1 MNSKEYWGLAEAYS
15 KVYAPQKEFQLW
27 VNSLLD
33 EGYDLSDYTWEDMYE
48 VYVNEDI
55 KSFADKGGIFGALG
69 RAISRS
75 GTDAGKAQNRAAVS
89 RTVGNINRPIT
100 NTMRTGGL
108 AGKLGRAIE
117 RGKTDAGKAQN
128 RAALLGQKPAAK
140 PAPTPAAKPA
150 PAPAAR
156 PAATT
161 PKASPAPT
169 PTPKPAASGSTKT
182 MPTTGSGYKKDTSI
196 TDMIGRSQV
205 RQGAPINTGNKSSDI
220 RAMAA
225 RSTVGSTPT
234 TSPKST
240 PTPVNRATGSKK
252 PGSVYSG
259 FDMFDL
265 VKGHLLDEGY
275 ADSEEAAIAIMANM
289 SEEWRESILSE
300 APGEW
305 FGGLRDKARASRAS
319 QMQSAK
325 PTPKPGPTVSSPFA
339 KPAST
344 GDSGRLTTYGAGGGS
359 AAERGGKTR
368 SQVMH
373 QGAKNLENKNRNPGP
388 NFGR

>member
-1 MNSKEYWGLAEAYS
+1 MNSKEYWGLMEAYS
-15 KVYAPQKEFQLW
+15 EVYAPQEI
-27 VNSLLD
+27 D
-33 EGYDLSDYTWEDMYE
+33 EQRAPGPVMRQRQQAARERQNVQRAQAPTLPSSGRNVRGGSSRYQA
-48 VYVNEDI
+48 VA
-55 KSFADKGGIFGALG
+55 ADKGRGGDAAY
-69 RAISRS
+69 RA
-75 GTDAGKAQNRAAVS
+75 GGGDAAAKGGLTRQQIQQKGMAATRAAS
-89 RTVGNINRPIT
+89 TAP
-100 NTMRTGGL
+100 
-108 AGKLGRAIE
+108 
-117 RGKTDAGKAQN
+117 
-128 RAALLGQKPAAK
+128 K

-150 PAPAAR
+150 PTPTPTPR
-156 PAATT
+156 PT
-161 PKASPAPT
+161 T

-205 RQGAPINTGNKSSDI
+205 RQGAPINTGNRSSDI

-225 RSTVGSTPT
+225 RGTDVGGAGS
-234 TSPKST
+234 SAPK
-240 PTPVNRATGSKK
+240 PAAPVNKATGSKK

-275 ADSEEAAIAIMANM
+275 ADTEEAAIAIMANM

-305 FGGLRDKARASRAS
+305 FGGLRDKARASRAA
-319 QMQSAK
+319 QIQSSK

-339 KPAST
+339 KPA
-344 GDSGRLTTYGAGGGS
+344 
-359 AAERGGKTR
+359 
-368 SQVMH
+368 
-373 QGAKNLENKNRNPGP
+373 KNLENKNRNPGP